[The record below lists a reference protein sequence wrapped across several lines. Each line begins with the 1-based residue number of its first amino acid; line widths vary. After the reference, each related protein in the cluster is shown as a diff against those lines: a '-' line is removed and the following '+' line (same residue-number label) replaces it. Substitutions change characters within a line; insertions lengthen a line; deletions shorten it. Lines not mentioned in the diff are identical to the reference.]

1 MWDTIKQ
8 ILHKNQGTCIIV
20 EEGKPAFVV
29 TRFEDYQKLLECQ
42 PVHRF
47 REGLDEQELLERIN
61 QEISDWKA
69 KQAESN
75 PELAVSPELSEEG
88 ELKIENLPIV

>member
-1 MWDTIKQ
+1 M
-8 ILHKNQGTCIIV
+8 

-29 TRFEDYQKLLECQ
+29 TRFDDYQKILESQ
-42 PVHRF
+42 PTHHRY
-47 REGLDEQELLERIN
+47 EGLNEQELLEKIN

-75 PELAVSPELSEEG
+75 PELAVSEADEEE

>member
-1 MWDTIKQ
+1 M
-8 ILHKNQGTCIIV
+8 

-29 TRFEDYQKLLECQ
+29 TRFEDYQKLLDVQ

-47 REGLDEQELLERIN
+47 REGLLDEQELLEKIN
-61 QEISDWKA
+61 QEIGDWKA

-75 PELAVSPELSEEG
+75 PELAVSPELNEE